1 MEEPAISVSTQKM
14 TVNWASAFSGTV
26 TVSVRTTGCGAPS
39 DYYNVIIDVVPETV
53 PSTTASGVT
62 PPEALNKQLCN
73 GAITGPVPSCEVH
86 EYTRN
91 TQFFSASEGSI

>member
-53 PSTTASGVT
+53 PSTT
-62 PPEALNKQLCN
+62 
-73 GAITGPVPSCEVH
+73 
-86 EYTRN
+86 TRSYS
-91 TQFFSASEGSI
+91 TRGSQ